1 MKEKI
6 SETRELGQE
15 FTQTKTT
22 DLTPCVINIMTNVRS
37 SARIAAVCSPGNE
50 WTYQH
55 GHHSALRGNC
65 KVGFVLT

>member
-15 FTQTKTT
+15 FTQTKTM
-22 DLTPCVINIMTNVRS
+22 DLTPCVIHSLTNVRS
-37 SARIAAVCSPGNE
+37 SARIAAVCSGNE

-55 GHHSALRGNC
+55 GHHSPLRGDC
-65 KVGFVLT
+65 KVCFILA